1 MSDQTKQPELNFQD
15 DPKKKEPSADGVAAV
30 PPPAAP
36 SDAAPEV
43 EVASTPPGAAT
54 AVAPPPASHH
64 PTDVTQIHGPLKD
77 LVDSNFLQYASYVVR
92 DRAIPDV
99 ADGLKPVQRRLLF
112 SLHEKDDGRF
122 IKVSTITG
130 YCMQYH
136 PHGDVAIG
144 DALVG
149 LVNRRYL
156 VEGQGNFG
164 NLYTGDPAAAGR
176 YIECRLTD
184 LARSEMFNDEIT
196 EFVPNYDGRAREPVV
211 LPAKIP
217 LLLMTGA
224 EGIAV
229 GLATRILPHNF
240 KELLEAQIAVLNKKN
255 FVLYPDFLQGGV
267 MEVKGYDN
275 GRGHVRVRA
284 VIEARKDNQVVI
296 KELPFGMT
304 TDALIASIEDAAR
317 KKRLQIRSINDYTAE
332 KVEIAVTLSPG
343 VSAEKTIQAL
353 YAFTACEVQVP
364 SRIVVIRDRR
374 PVEMTVEEIL
384 RANTE
389 QLLRI
394 LKKELELERK
404 RLTEE
409 LHARTLVQIFVE
421 HRIYK
426 KIEDAESLE
435 AAHQRVSDALQS
447 FRRQLQRDITRDDVA
462 MLLDLR
468 IKRIARFDIKDN
480 EEKIAAAKEGIK
492 EAEANIKELVPFAI
506 RYLRRLVVNHGRE
519 FPRRTRIASFEA
531 VAVRE
536 LTASELSIRY
546 NRKTGYLGHDIEG
559 DELLTCSSLDKL
571 LLVWEDGTCKLVSPP
586 DKMFADH
593 NLVFAGRHMRDRV
606 ITLVYTEDA
615 ITYVKRFTLAGAALN
630 RAVQALKPGCKAMM
644 ATDEEKP
651 QLHVRYAPSDRQRI
665 RQQIFAVEDAPVR
678 TIRSLGV
685 QMTVKPI
692 QSISAFKPADWD
704 DSATGPRGRLMKG

>member
-1 MSDQTKQPELNFQD
+1 MPDETQQPELNLRGD
-15 DPKKKEPSADGVAAV
+15 NSKPPEPVNPPTPEGAAPLPSSVGTPSA
-30 PPPAAP
+30 PP
-36 SDAAPEV
+36 
-43 EVASTPPGAAT
+43 
-54 AVAPPPASHH
+54 VAPPPVQHQ
-64 PTDVTQIHGPLKD
+64 TDVTQIHGPLKD

-144 DALVG
+144 EALVG
-149 LVNRRYL
+149 LANRRYL

-164 NLYTGDPAAAGR
+164 NIFTGDPAAAAR
-176 YIECRLTD
+176 YIECRLTE
-184 LARSEMFNDEIT
+184 LARSQMFNDELT
-196 EFVPNYDGRAREPVV
+196 DFVPSYDGRSREPVL
-211 LPAKIP
+211 LPAKLP

-240 KELLEAQIAVLNKKN
+240 KELLEAQIAILNGRS
-255 FVLYPDFLQGGV
+255 FTLYPDFPQGGQ
-267 MEVKGYDN
+267 MEVKDYDN

-304 TDALIASIEDAAR
+304 TDVLIASIEEAAR
-317 KKRLQIRSINDYTAE
+317 KKRVNIRSINDYTAE
-332 KVEIAVTLSPG
+332 KVEVAVILSPG
-343 VSAEKTIQAL
+343 ASPEKTIQSL
-353 YAFTACEVQVP
+353 YAFTGCEVQVP

-389 QLLRI
+389 QLLVI
-394 LKKELELERK
+394 LKKELELARK
-404 RLTEE
+404 GFIEE

-421 HRIYK
+421 NRLYK
-426 KIEDAESLE
+426 KIEDSESLE
-435 AAHQRVSDALQS
+435 AAHQRVFDSLQP
-447 FRRQLQRDITRDDVA
+447 FRKQLQRDVTKDDVA

-468 IKRIARFDIKDN
+468 IKRIARFDVKDN
-480 EEKIAAAKEGIK
+480 EEKLAKAMDELK
-492 EAEANIKELVPFAI
+492 QAEANLKELVPYAI
-506 RYLRRLVVNHGRE
+506 RYIRKLLIKYGQQ
-519 FPRRTRIASFEA
+519 FQRRTRIASFDA

-546 NRKTGYLGHDIEG
+546 NRKTGYIGHAIEG
-559 DELLTCSSLDKL
+559 DEWFSCSSLDKL
-571 LLVWEDGTCKLVSPP
+571 LLVWDDGTYKLSSPA

-593 NLVFAGRHMRDRV
+593 NLVYGGRHLRDRV
-606 ITLVYTEDA
+606 ITMVYTERDV
-615 ITYVKRFTLAGAALN
+615 TYIKRFSLAGAVLN
-630 RAVQALKPGCKAMM
+630 KAYQALKPGCKVRLVV
-644 ATDEEKP
+644 DGEEPK
-651 QLHVRYAPSDRQRI
+651 LYVRYAPSDRLRI
-665 RQQIFAVEDAPVR
+665 RQQVFSADEAPVQ
-678 TIRSLGV
+678 TIRARGL
-685 QMTVKPI
+685 QMTIKPV
-692 QSISAFKPADWD
+692 QAISAVKPADWD
-704 DSATGPRGRLMKG
+704 DAATGPRGKLLRTSSSV